1 MSSVQFCA
9 AWVRACSCGDDQGRQ
24 GQAMVEYLIVAA
36 TLILAVAVLAVFL
49 FSFREN
55 SSRVLDL
62 VASDYP

>member
-1 MSSVQFCA
+1 
-9 AWVRACSCGDDQGRQ
+9 
-24 GQAMVEYLIVAA
+24 MVEYLIVAA